1 VPPGAF
7 AEWTAEVAITIVWLV
22 LLTSGVIW
30 EIVCHLSHGRW
41 TSLTAIVRAV
51 GNRLPGKLI
60 LIGIW
65 AFIGWH
71 LFARYTLPH

>member
-1 VPPGAF
+1 MAL
-7 AEWTAEVAITIVWLV
+7 WTTDVAITIVWII
-22 LLTSGVIW
+22 LLATGAAW

-41 TSLTAIVRAV
+41 TSLTGLGTAV
-51 GNRLPGKLI
+51 ASRLPGKLI

>member
-1 VPPGAF
+1 MA
-7 AEWTAEVAITIVWLV
+7 TTIVWLV
-22 LLTSGVIW
+22 LIAAGVLW
-30 EIVCHLSHGRW
+30 EVACHLSHGRW
-41 TSLTAIVRAV
+41 AGLTDVGKAV
-51 GNRLPGKLI
+51 ANRLPGKLI